1 MHSNQVYLSN
11 GIKFMQQNLV
21 ELSLTDTIPESDKK
35 CLIYR
40 ESQSEKVLM
49 KGYKP
54 VEYDPFWFLFS

>member
-1 MHSNQVYLSN
+1 
-11 GIKFMQQNLV
+11 MQQNLV